1 MPPHVATC
9 LNKLKG
15 TPSHV
20 RPTVLSAKPGERD
33 PKRACRCHGP
43 HSRAYRGQCLPSF
56 MIIGSQKAAT
66 SKLRWY
72 VSRHAEI
79 RIPKEE
85 NFHKGPP
92 PVAAWDT
99 QTDPALLSRYL
110 DNLDDVCD
118 VPAISALKMPDYIV
132 MSNLTIARFYAAA
145 PTMRIVLTLR
155 EPIARMYSYFSM
167 QLRLGWSPINHMG
180 KNPCMQ
186 RMLRTLK
193 VSKEAGAEARAEAGA
208 AGRRLAGSNG
218 SYKAGSNGSS
228 KSGFTSEE
236 IMRTNLECV
245 RPCYGSDVAGEEMW
259 HDEAPQQIRTPSPG
273 RARVRLLRL
282 LTARLTALGGLTL
295 TDRGEIGHWCAPPLP
310 PEWPTP
316 RILSMAVQAQREC
329 RNIYFTPLVHS
340 MYALHLRR
348 WLRIFP
354 REPCSMVKRAVLA
367 EAELA
372 TCGPRRPRSRARDA
386 LRLQS
391 RAAAARGLQRRFGAP
406 PRRHESSSST
416 AELGRPPHVSTQ
428 VLFAAAL

>member
-15 TPSHV
+15 TLSHV
-20 RPTVLSAKPGERD
+20 RPTGLSAKPGERD

-72 VSRHAEI
+72 LSRHAEI

-186 RMLRTLK
+186 RMLHTLK
-193 VSKEAGAEARAEAGA
+193 VSKEAGAEARAEAGAEAGA

-245 RPCYGSDVAGEEMW
+245 RPCYGSGVAGEEMW
-259 HDEAPQQIRTPSPG
+259 HDEARQHVRTPSPG
-273 RARVRLLRL
+273 GSGRPDTPRQGRPATGRV
-282 LTARLTALGGLTL
+282 
-295 TDRGEIGHWCAPPLP
+295 PPLP
-310 PEWPTP
+310 RVRKQAASRVADPTS
-316 RILSMAVQAQREC
+316 LE
-329 RNIYFTPLVHS
+329 HG
-340 MYALHLRR
+340 
-348 WLRIFP
+348 
-354 REPCSMVKRAVLA
+354 RA
-367 EAELA
+367 
-372 TCGPRRPRSRARDA
+372 G
-386 LRLQS
+386 
-391 RAAAARGLQRRFGAP
+391 AARVPQHLLHAPRALYVCAAPAPLAAHLPARALQHGQTRRRKQSWP
-406 PRRHESSSST
+406 P
-416 AELGRPPHVSTQ
+416 
-428 VLFAAAL
+428 AA

>member
-186 RMLRTLK
+186 RMLHTLK
-193 VSKEAGAEARAEAGA
+193 VSKEAGAEARAEAGAEAGA

-259 HDEAPQQIRTPSPG
+259 HDEA
-273 RARVRLLRL
+273 
-282 LTARLTALGGLTL
+282 
-295 TDRGEIGHWCAPPLP
+295 
-310 PEWPTP
+310 
-316 RILSMAVQAQREC
+316 QREC

-354 REPCSMVKRAVLA
+354 RESVLLLRFDDLVLQPLLALQQLTTCMRVTPLASNFKVEVGRANYTTSERLLRTGALTPQTLA
-367 EAELA
+367 MLQSYF
-372 TCGPRRPRSRARDA
+372 RPHNDA
-386 LRLQS
+386 LH
-391 RAAAARGLQRRFGAP
+391 AMF
-406 PRRHESSSST
+406 
-416 AELGRPPHVSTQ
+416 PHSQ
-428 VLFAAAL
+428 FW

>member
-15 TPSHV
+15 TMSHM
-20 RPTVLSAKPGERD
+20 RPTVQSAKPGERD
-33 PKRACRCHGP
+33 PNRTCQCHGP

-99 QTDPALLSRYL
+99 QTDPTLLSRFL
-110 DNLDDVCD
+110 DNLDDVCG

-186 RMLRTLK
+186 RALRALK
-193 VSKEAGAEARAEAGA
+193 ASKEARPEARAGAGA
-208 AGRRLAGSNG
+208 AAGGHGSNG
-218 SYKAGSNGSS
+218 SSKAGSNGLS

-245 RPCYGSDVAGEEMW
+245 RPCYGSGIAGEEMW
-259 HDEAPQQIRTPSPG
+259 HDEARQHVCLPSPRQG
-273 RARVRLLRL
+273 LNSALRL
-282 LTARLTALGGLTL
+282 LTARLAALGGLTL
-295 TDRGEIGHWCAPPLP
+295 PGRGATGPLVCAPPLP
-310 PEWPTP
+310 
-316 RILSMAVQAQREC
+316 
-329 RNIYFTPLVHS
+329 LV
-340 MYALHLRR
+340 L
-348 WLRIFP
+348 
-354 REPCSMVKRAVLA
+354 
-367 EAELA
+367 
-372 TCGPRRPRSRARDA
+372 
-386 LRLQS
+386 
-391 RAAAARGLQRRFGAP
+391 
-406 PRRHESSSST
+406 
-416 AELGRPPHVSTQ
+416 
-428 VLFAAAL
+428 

>member
-15 TPSHV
+15 TMSHM
-20 RPTVLSAKPGERD
+20 RPTVQSVKPGERD
-33 PKRACRCHGP
+33 PNRTCRCHGP

-99 QTDPALLSRYL
+99 QTDPTLLSRFL
-110 DNLDDVCD
+110 DNLDDVCG

-186 RMLRTLK
+186 RALRALK
-193 VSKEAGAEARAEAGA
+193 ASKEARAEARAGA
-208 AGRRLAGSNG
+208 GAGAGGHGSNG
-218 SYKAGSNGSS
+218 SSKAGSNGSS

-245 RPCYGSDVAGEEMW
+245 RPCYGSGIAGEEMW
-259 HDEAPQQIRTPSPG
+259 HDEARQHVCLPSPG
-273 RARVRLLRL
+273 WA
-282 LTARLTALGGLTL
+282 
-295 TDRGEIGHWCAPPLP
+295 
-310 PEWPTP
+310 
-316 RILSMAVQAQREC
+316 
-329 RNIYFTPLVHS
+329 
-340 MYALHLRR
+340 
-348 WLRIFP
+348 
-354 REPCSMVKRAVLA
+354 
-367 EAELA
+367 
-372 TCGPRRPRSRARDA
+372 
-386 LRLQS
+386 
-391 RAAAARGLQRRFGAP
+391 
-406 PRRHESSSST
+406 
-416 AELGRPPHVSTQ
+416 
-428 VLFAAAL
+428 

>member
-1 MPPHVATC
+1 MLEYGPGAAYCCPARWPGNASGLCADPGQSRCRMPPHVATC

-15 TPSHV
+15 TMSHM
-20 RPTVLSAKPGERD
+20 RPTVQSAKPGERD
-33 PKRACRCHGP
+33 PNRTCQCHGP

-99 QTDPALLSRYL
+99 QTDPTLLSRFL
-110 DNLDDVCD
+110 DNLDDVCG

-186 RMLRTLK
+186 RALRALK
-193 VSKEAGAEARAEAGA
+193 ASKEARAEARAGA
-208 AGRRLAGSNG
+208 AAGAGGHGSNG
-218 SYKAGSNGSS
+218 SSKAGSNGSS

-245 RPCYGSDVAGEEMW
+245 RPCYGSGIAGEEMW
-259 HDEAPQQIRTPSPG
+259 HDEARQHVCLPSPG
-273 RARVRLLRL
+273 WA
-282 LTARLTALGGLTL
+282 
-295 TDRGEIGHWCAPPLP
+295 
-310 PEWPTP
+310 
-316 RILSMAVQAQREC
+316 
-329 RNIYFTPLVHS
+329 
-340 MYALHLRR
+340 
-348 WLRIFP
+348 
-354 REPCSMVKRAVLA
+354 
-367 EAELA
+367 
-372 TCGPRRPRSRARDA
+372 
-386 LRLQS
+386 
-391 RAAAARGLQRRFGAP
+391 
-406 PRRHESSSST
+406 
-416 AELGRPPHVSTQ
+416 
-428 VLFAAAL
+428 

>member
-1 MPPHVATC
+1 MLEHGPGAAYCCPARWPGNASGLCADPGQSRCRMPPHVATC

-15 TPSHV
+15 TMSHM
-20 RPTVLSAKPGERD
+20 RPTVQSAKPGERD
-33 PKRACRCHGP
+33 PNRTCRCHGP

-99 QTDPALLSRYL
+99 QTDPTLLSRFL
-110 DNLDDVCD
+110 DNLDDVCG

-186 RMLRTLK
+186 RRLRAIL
-193 VSKEAGAEARAEAGA
+193 A
-208 AGRRLAGSNG
+208 AKGKLQD
-218 SYKAGSNGSS
+218 
-228 KSGFTSEE
+228 
-236 IMRTNLECV
+236 RT
-245 RPCYGSDVAGEEMW
+245 
-259 HDEAPQQIRTPSPG
+259 
-273 RARVRLLRL
+273 
-282 LTARLTALGGLTL
+282 
-295 TDRGEIGHWCAPPLP
+295 WCT
-310 PEWPTP
+310 PTP
-316 RILSMAVQAQREC
+316 C
-329 RNIYFTPLVHS
+329 T
-340 MYALHLRR
+340 LH
-348 WLRIFP
+348 
-354 REPCSMVKRAVLA
+354 
-367 EAELA
+367 
-372 TCGPRRPRSRARDA
+372 
-386 LRLQS
+386 
-391 RAAAARGLQRRFGAP
+391 
-406 PRRHESSSST
+406 
-416 AELGRPPHVSTQ
+416 
-428 VLFAAAL
+428 

>member
-1 MPPHVATC
+1 MPLHVATC

-15 TPSHV
+15 TLSHV

-186 RMLRTLK
+186 RTLRALK
-193 VSKEAGAEARAEAGA
+193 ASKEARAGAGAGAGAGREARAT
-208 AGRRLAGSNG
+208 GRGLAGSNG

-245 RPCYGSDVAGEEMW
+245 RPCYGSGVAGEEMW
-259 HDEAPQQIRTPSPG
+259 HDEARQHVHMPSHG
-273 RARVRLLRL
+273 RARVRLCL
-282 LTARLTALGGLTL
+282 LTARLAAPGGLAPRQGRET
-295 TDRGEIGHWCAPPLP
+295 GHWVRPATASGARACRLP
-310 PEWPTP
+310 
-316 RILSMAVQAQREC
+316 S
-329 RNIYFTPLVHS
+329 
-340 MYALHLRR
+340 
-348 WLRIFP
+348 
-354 REPCSMVKRAVLA
+354 
-367 EAELA
+367 
-372 TCGPRRPRSRARDA
+372 GRPR
-386 LRLQS
+386 
-391 RAAAARGLQRRFGAP
+391 P
-406 PRRHESSSST
+406 PGS
-416 AELGRPPHVSTQ
+416 
-428 VLFAAAL
+428 